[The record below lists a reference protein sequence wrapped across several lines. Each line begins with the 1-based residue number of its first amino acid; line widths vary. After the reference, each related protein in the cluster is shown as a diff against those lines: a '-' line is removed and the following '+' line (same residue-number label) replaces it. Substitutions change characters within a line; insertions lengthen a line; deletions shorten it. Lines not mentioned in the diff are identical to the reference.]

1 MQLPQSKTLTTNRL
15 NGIFNKTVATYKFY
29 WFIGILDLYVKKN
42 MSRMNIWDIMVEMV
56 VNAWYPVCYFHL
68 SFGKSDSLSDA
79 IDSLQRVYDI
89 PINIS
94 QAELRKWLH
103 EHKNDTEVRAT
114 LRFLPLNVPYRFLR
128 PWIDTSDDRD
138 TMKRSQSFENGC
150 LYRLVK
156 EDDSLWVEL
165 NSVWL
170 PYLKE
175 NYVILKDFAY
185 WNLSVFLQVRNPH
198 VPNIVN
204 KLIKVETRQTLTKQ
218 HNYWDF
224 VFRFDNN
231 IRCIYTNKALGIGQ
245 YDLDHFIPWRFVS
258 HDLIW
263 NLIPADQSINSSKSD
278 KIPDL
283 NTYLPRL
290 ATLQQKAIKIC
301 LSEHFRINDVLDDY
315 SSMGCTPQ
323 EIAQMDKSSLL
334 DCFAR
339 TFNPMSQ
346 IAQNMGFEL
355 WRN

>member
-1 MQLPQSKTLTTNRL
+1 MQLPQSKILTTNRL

-29 WFIGILDLYVKKN
+29 WFIGILDMYVKKGLT
-42 MSRMNIWDIMVEMV
+42 RMNIWDIMVEMV

-103 EHKNDTEVRAT
+103 EHKNDTEVRVT

-150 LYRLVK
+150 LYRLIKV
-156 EDDSLWVEL
+156 DDSLWVEL
-165 NSVWL
+165 NSIWL

-175 NYVILKDFAY
+175 NYVILRDFAY

-204 KLIKVETRQTLTKQ
+204 KLIKAETRQTLTKQ

-231 IRCIYTNKALGIGQ
+231 IRCIYTNKVLGIGQ

-263 NLIPADQSINSSKSD
+263 NLTPADQSINSSKSD

-283 NTYLPRL
+283 KTYLPRL

-334 DCFAR
+334 NCFAR

-355 WRN
+355 WKN